1 MTATPLA
8 PPQGALPTGS
18 APADDSLDTRGDE
31 AFVRRAGR
39 GVVGA
44 MYGALRAI
52 KLYPL
57 ENQAVQNALAE
68 LEATA
73 ATFLAREPDLEL
85 RGGGEYLFVNGVRL
99 RLELDNYAS
108 FTRILAL
115 FAAHRVGA
123 LFVGASVVRRDW
135 LVLLSTMQELPT
147 ADAEDPVGDL
157 QERLQVAGVTA
168 IELAPMPRSAADGP
182 ETHKAAAK
190 RTYAHG
196 VAAARDV
203 ITSVRMGRAA
213 GIRRLKRAVQSI
225 VDQLLS
231 DESSLVGLTTL
242 RDFDEY
248 TFSHCVNV
256 CIFSIS
262 LGKRLGLTKLQ
273 LYDLG
278 MGALLHDIGKSRLP
292 SEVINKTTALT
303 PAEWA
308 LIAAHPWLGMLA
320 MFNLR
325 GQQDLPYR
333 SMLIAYEHHMKR
345 DLSGYPRVLRPRSLM
360 LYSRIVAV
368 VDSFDAATSRRSY
381 QTTPWTPAEVLR
393 EMRDN
398 PQRGLDPVIVKAFIN
413 VLGIFPVGTV
423 VILDTFELG
432 IVHAPNPNAD
442 ELARP
447 LVRIISDESANLIY
461 PGEIVDLSAVGP
473 AGAPLRTIVQTVDP
487 ELYGIRVSDYFV

>member
-1 MTATPLA
+1 MTA
-8 PPQGALPTGS
+8 PPSTA
-18 APADDSLDTRGDE
+18 APALFTAANAADTAARGDE
-31 AFVRRAGR
+31 SFVRRHGR
-39 GVVGA
+39 SLVSA

-57 ENQAVQNALAE
+57 ENQAVQNAMAE
-68 LEATA
+68 LESCGA
-73 ATFLAREPDLEL
+73 AFLIREAELEL

-115 FAAHRVGA
+115 LAAHRIGAVVVG
-123 LFVGASVVRRDW
+123 STVVRRDW
-135 LVLLSTMQELPT
+135 LVLLSSMQDVPQPE
-147 ADAEDPVGDL
+147 AEDPVGDL
-157 QERLQVAGVTA
+157 QERLHVAGITS
-168 IELAPMPRSAADGP
+168 IELAPLPRRADHGP
-182 ETHKAAAK
+182 ESHKASAK

-213 GIRRLKRAVQSI
+213 GVRRLKRAVQSL

-231 DESSLVGLTTL
+231 DEGSLVGLTTL

-256 CIFSIS
+256 CIFSIA
-262 LGKRLGLTKLQ
+262 LGKRLGLTKVQ

-292 SEVINKTTALT
+292 CEVINKPGALT
-303 PAEWA
+303 REEWA

-333 SMLIAYEHHMKR
+333 SMLIACEHHMKC
-345 DLSGYPRVLRPRSLM
+345 DTSGYPRVLRPRTIT

-381 QTTPWTPAEVLR
+381 QSTPWTPAEVLR

-398 PQRGLDPVIVKAFIN
+398 VERGLDPVLVKAFIN
-413 VLGIFPVGTV
+413 VLGIFPIGTV

-432 IVHAPNPNAD
+432 IVHAPNPNLE

-447 LVRIISDESANLIY
+447 LVRIVSDASANLVY
-461 PGEIVDLSAVGP
+461 PGEIVDLTVCDA

-487 ELYGIRVSDYFV
+487 DLYGIRVSDYFV